1 MTNWIYRTIIVPD
14 SMVQYARDLSATVA
28 GPSGS
33 GMYTTALANKDKP
46 AVTTH
51 WISAGLISEEFA
63 QLLPCK
69 TVIDGEEVTL
79 PGDATMVAKLANDN
93 EFETTELQVKQL
105 FESSYVF
112 DADSF
117 SCIQTLDLV
126 IKQEESDLAN

>member
-14 SMVQYARDLSATVA
+14 SMVQYARDLSAIVA
-28 GPSGS
+28 GPSGA

-46 AVTTH
+46 VVTTN

-69 TVIDGEEVTL
+69 TVIDG
-79 PGDATMVAKLANDN
+79 DAAMVAKLANDN

-105 FESSYVF
+105 FEASYVS
-112 DADSF
+112 DVDSF
-117 SCIQTLDLV
+117 SCMQTLDLV
-126 IKQEESDLAN
+126 MKQEESDLEN